1 MHILNRMMLYRS
13 KAEIY
18 TRVHILK
25 FVSLYEK
32 CRNISNRRCSLEN
45 SSHKYHRDISK
56 ASCPYFVTTPIFY
69 VNAEPHIGHLYSVV
83 LADAASI
90 WQRLLGNS
98 VLFSTGTDEHGLKI
112 QQAAQKADMPSL
124 EYCDKISDKFRVL
137 FNKAGIGYSN
147 FIRTTETRH
156 KEAVQEFWRVLHGN
170 GHIYKGVYH
179 GWYSVSDEAFL
190 TEEETREISTAGGTK
205 IRVSAESEQ
214 PVTWMEEKNY
224 LFKLSDFKSELT
236 RWLDKGVIQPQ
247 KFEGI
252 VRNLLQDL
260 PDLSVS
266 RQRDRLS
273 WGIPVPNDDT
283 QTIYVWLDALVN
295 YLTVA
300 GYPHA
305 GFTWPPN
312 CQIVG
317 KDILKFHAIYWP
329 AFLMAANLEPPRQ
342 ILCHS
347 HWTVEGVKMS
357 KSRGNVVDPMGRIE
371 KYTSD
376 AFRYFLLRE
385 GVPHSDGNYSDQQVI
400 NYINSEI
407 VNTLGNLLSRSTSL
421 SINSE
426 QIFPYLDKEMYMKHT
441 VAFDRETFENLEQLS
456 IEVDENY
463 SNFNFYKGIESI
475 MSYLHWANGVVQE
488 HKPWELAKSSSDID
502 QLHLKVVLHIALETL
517 RVSGILLQPVIP
529 NIACKL
535 LNRLGIPPGKR
546 LVEHSRKPYLN
557 SPNLN
562 LGSNEGILFNKLTEK
577 KSS

>member
-1 MHILNRMMLYRS
+1 MHTLNRIILYRA
-13 KAEIY
+13 KAETYI
-18 TRVHILK
+18 RVRKLN
-25 FVSLYEK
+25 FVSVCERSKNLV
-32 CRNISNRRCSLEN
+32 NRCSLEN
-45 SSHKYHRDISK
+45 TSHNYRRAMSK

-69 VNAEPHIGHLYSVV
+69 VNAAPHIGHLYSVV

-90 WQRLLGNS
+90 WQRLLGGS

-124 EYCDKISDKFRVL
+124 EYCDKMSDKFKVL
-137 FNKAGIGYSN
+137 FNKAGIGYSD

-156 KEAVQEFWRVLHGN
+156 KEAVQEFWRILHGK
-170 GHIYKGVYH
+170 GHIYKGVYQ
-179 GWYSVSDEAFL
+179 GWYSVSDEAFV
-190 TEEETREISTAGGTK
+190 TEEETKEISTAEGTK
-205 IRVSAESEQ
+205 IRVTGESEQ

-224 LFKLSDFKSELT
+224 VFKLSDFKSELT
-236 RWLDKGVIQPQ
+236 RWLDRGVIQPQ
-247 KFEGI
+247 TFEGS
-252 VRNLLQDL
+252 VRNLLKDL

-300 GYPHA
+300 GYPDP

-312 CQIVG
+312 CHVVG
-317 KDILKFHAIYWP
+317 KDILRFHAVYWP
-329 AFLMAANLEPPRQ
+329 AFLIAADLEPPRK

-347 HWTVEGVKMS
+347 HWTVDGVKMS
-357 KSRGNVVDPMGRIE
+357 KSRGNVVDPMDRIE

-385 GVPHSDGNYSDQQVI
+385 GVPHSDGNYSDQHAV
-400 NYINSEI
+400 NYINSDI

-421 SINSE
+421 SVNPE
-426 QIFPYLDKEMYMKHT
+426 QIFPRLNREMYMT
-441 VAFDRETFENLEQLS
+441 CISAFDRETFENIEQLFN
-456 IEVDENY
+456 EVNENY
-463 SNFNFYKGIESI
+463 SHYNFYKGIESI
-475 MSYLHWANGVVQE
+475 MSYLRWANGLVQE

-502 QLHLKVVLHIALETL
+502 QLHLKVVLYLVLETL
-517 RVSGILLQPVIP
+517 RISGLLLQPVIP
-529 NIACKL
+529 NIACRL
-535 LNRLGIPPGKR
+535 LNRLGIPTGKR
-546 LVEHSRKPYLN
+546 LAEHSRKPYLN
-557 SPNLN
+557 SPQNLK
-562 LGSNEGILFNKLTEK
+562 LGPNEGILFNKISEK